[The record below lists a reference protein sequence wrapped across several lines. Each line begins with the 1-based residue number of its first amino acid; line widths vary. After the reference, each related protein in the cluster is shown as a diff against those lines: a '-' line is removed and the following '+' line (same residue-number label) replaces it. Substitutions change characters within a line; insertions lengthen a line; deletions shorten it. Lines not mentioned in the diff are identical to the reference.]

1 MTTERTTSKR
11 YRLSPGRVRL
21 LQIAGVLAFLGFW
34 QILGAE
40 RPEWYSQPTRVI
52 GNMANLV
59 TADRVV
65 QFIDGNFWV
74 LTAKSLGALV
84 VGLVLS
90 FVTGVTVGFLI
101 GRYRLFQVALDPY
114 MAAVYSVPRV
124 AFVPI
129 MVIWFGIGTT
139 MVVAG
144 VGIPLSKFVIAS
156 VVVASSVLIAFST
169 AAGVREMM
177 REYSEVARAFNL
189 MSVGSRNEEWVAA
202 VVLGTVLVSAAAGW
216 LSILQAIIA
225 MFAAIG
231 ILVIR
236 DRHLFLKILLPGA
249 VPFLATG
256 LRLAIQRGLVAV
268 IVAEFLIGVP
278 GLGFVIRAARAATL
292 TDRLFAMAIFLMI
305 LGVLI
310 ILGTKKVE
318 ERLSA
323 WRPKAF

>member
-1 MTTERTTSKR
+1 MTVGRLPAR

-21 LQIAGVLAFLGFW
+21 LQVTGVLAFLLFW
-34 QILGAE
+34 QIFGAE

-52 GNMANLV
+52 AEMGRLV

-65 QFIDGNFWV
+65 QFIDGSFWV
-74 LTAKSLGALV
+74 LAAKSLGALL

-90 FVTGVTVGFLI
+90 FVAGLTAGFLI

-129 MVIWFGIGTT
+129 MVIWFGISAT
-139 MVVAG
+139 MEVWG
-144 VGIPLSKFVIAS
+144 VGIPLSRFVIAS
-156 VVVASSVLIAFST
+156 VVVASAVLIAFST

-189 MSVGSRNEEWVAA
+189 MAVKSRNEEWIVAA
-202 VVLGTVLVSAAAGW
+202 VLGAVVIGAAAGW
-216 LSILQAIIA
+216 VSIVQAIIA
-225 MFAAIG
+225 TFVAVAV
-231 ILVIR
+231 LVVR

-278 GLGFVIRAARAATL
+278 GLGFVIRASRAGGL
-292 TDRLFAMAIFLMI
+292 TDRMFAMAIFLMV

-310 ILGTKKVE
+310 IALTKRIE
-318 ERLSA
+318 TRLSA